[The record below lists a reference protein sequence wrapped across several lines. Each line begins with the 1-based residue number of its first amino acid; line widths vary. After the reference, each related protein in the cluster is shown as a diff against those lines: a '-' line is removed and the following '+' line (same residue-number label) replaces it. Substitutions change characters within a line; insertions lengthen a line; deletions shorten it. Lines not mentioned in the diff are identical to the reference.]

1 MKKFLLAAGALSV
14 LAIGAPAAA
23 QSWGGYDPI
32 HQRFQRLETRIERGV
47 DRGMITRREAQA
59 LRWEFRQL
67 VNLDARYRHDGLSR
81 WEATDLER
89 RIEGLSARIRYERRD
104 GDQRYGERYGDRYDD
119 RYEDRR
125 DDRRDGH
132 PGRGHA
138 YGRRW

>member
-32 HQRFQRLETRIERGV
+32 HQRFQRLETRIERGI
-47 DRGMITRREAQA
+47 DRGLITRREAQA

-89 RIEGLSARIRYERRD
+89 RIEGLSARIRYERRESRHR
-104 GDQRYGERYGDRYDD
+104 QRAGKRTLETLREPFGWRQL
-119 RYEDRR
+119 
-125 DDRRDGH
+125 
-132 PGRGHA
+132 
-138 YGRRW
+138 GRRRYPG